1 MANSTKCVVIGTRL
15 TQYNNSCLFVCFKPI
30 YLLFHLA
37 ILTLQSYVVR
47 KFVQLV
53 VRVNFTSFLVQ
64 REPRYPCVTL
74 SSHTDINF
82 LFPDYFA
89 KFWGPF
95 EEIFA
100 NLDDF
105 GSSISAAMNVTAQAR
120 FLLTRACTH
129 TRTHA
134 HTHTRTHA
142 HVHAH
147 THTHSHTHHSSLSLH
162 TAIQWEIIHGTVC
175 NTISH

>member
-15 TQYNNSCLFVCFKPI
+15 TQYNNSWVLFVCFKPI

-120 FLLTRACTH
+120 FLPTH
-129 TRTHA
+129 ARTHA
-134 HTHTRTHA
+134 RTHTHT
-142 HVHAH
+142 
-147 THTHSHTHHSSLSLH
+147 HTHHSSLSLH